1 MKYLPLIWAALWR
14 KPVRSILTFVSV
26 VIGFTLFGLTIGVS
40 AGFRHLA
47 DTARADRIYVSSRY
61 GGALTLAQRDQISL
75 LSGVTHVGVFGL
87 VAGYHQAPANSVAV
101 MMLDRDMRTVFSEL
115 PVSAEQWGRMDTTQ
129 NGIILSRTLGTRYGV
144 RTGDDFPVIA
154 AQPKADGSAVW
165 NFAVLGIVDDVS
177 YFPAGFA
184 VGNYTY
190 LDQARP
196 LAQRGTG
203 GQFWLLIRDSARA
216 EATTSAID
224 ALFAN
229 SPVPTRS
236 DSEKSIMENAGGPN
250 SIIAIGTESVAAIGM
265 LMIAFLTGNAI
276 AQSVRERLGEF
287 AVLKTIGFT
296 SSGIIALVFAE
307 AAIPCLSGAA
317 VGLALARIIAV
328 LLPRFVPAVT
338 SFPSY
343 MSTTLVTS
351 AFLTAALVA
360 FCSTALP
367 ALRIARLDVATAL
380 AKR

>member
-1 MKYLPLIWAALWR
+1 
-14 KPVRSILTFVSV
+14 
-26 VIGFTLFGLTIGVS
+26 
-40 AGFRHLA
+40 
-47 DTARADRIYVSSRY
+47 
-61 GGALTLAQRDQISL
+61 
-75 LSGVTHVGVFGL
+75 
-87 VAGYHQAPANSVAV
+87 
-101 MMLDRDMRTVFSEL
+101 
-115 PVSAEQWGRMDTTQ
+115 
-129 NGIILSRTLGTRYGV
+129 
-144 RTGDDFPVIA
+144 
-154 AQPKADGSAVW
+154 
-165 NFAVLGIVDDVS
+165 
-177 YFPAGFA
+177 
-184 VGNYTY
+184 
-190 LDQARP
+190 
-196 LAQRGTG
+196 
-203 GQFWLLIRDSARA
+203 
-216 EATTSAID
+216 
-224 ALFAN
+224 
-229 SPVPTRS
+229 
-236 DSEKSIMENAGGPN
+236 
-250 SIIAIGTESVAAIGM
+250 M